1 MEPKEINLKLKTGEN
16 IYAWHLSPHPSPLA
30 VICLCHG
37 WGEHSLRYKHWAD
50 NFAANGFGF
59 FAWDHY
65 GHGQSEGKQGHIN
78 EYGVFM
84 EEIHLAMEKATM
96 LFPNSPIVLYGHSMG
111 GNIAIN
117 FALREFSPMSLLIAT
132 SPWLKLTKNS
142 SGVMNL
148 LVSFLNL
155 VVPSLQIKAP
165 VKAEDISHDPEII
178 ESYRNDPLN
187 HGKITPRLMHE
198 MNMASQFAINNIE
211 RLKEP
216 FLLIHGIS
224 DPITRYEESYK
235 LSQRAPH
242 CSFIPF
248 KDMYHELHNETINKE
263 VFRIIN
269 VWIRGNIET

>member
-1 MEPKEINLKLKTGEN
+1 
-16 IYAWHLSPHPSPLA
+16 
-30 VICLCHG
+30 
-37 WGEHSLRYKHWAD
+37 
-50 NFAANGFGF
+50 
-59 FAWDHY
+59 
-65 GHGQSEGKQGHIN
+65 
-78 EYGVFM
+78 M

-178 ESYRNDPLN
+178 EISRKRSAQPWQNNPAADA
-187 HGKITPRLMHE
+187 E
-198 MNMASQFAINNIE
+198 MNMAIN
-211 RLKEP
+211 LP
-216 FLLIHGIS
+216 LI
-224 DPITRYEESYK
+224 T
-235 LSQRAPH
+235 
-242 CSFIPF
+242 
-248 KDMYHELHNETINKE
+248 
-263 VFRIIN
+263 
-269 VWIRGNIET
+269 